1 MVSNIRWKKSDYLT
15 LGKAVANFNKQ
26 IKKLENEENK
36 LYLPEPV
43 KYADIKNEI
52 YSRRKLND
60 VIRSLRSFNKISAEP
75 TMNPNS
81 GLVITKWEMQ
91 ENQLKSARA
100 QQTLA
105 KQGLEI
111 SRTLNLAKAGKKRIS
126 AKQQQEMRLQYLEI
140 VENLRDL
147 KQFREDSGMSYMTYK
162 QTINKLG
169 NIDYNLI
176 KATIYRQ
183 NFEYAL
189 DSFKD
194 FEGYE
199 LFKNKLERVKNPM
212 YFYKFTRRSEYFKDI
227 FIHYREG
234 EGVITGSD
242 NTEQGRFNEALEQTG
257 IVKETRNKL
266 ARKYKGA
273 DSGTIKTIQSIETAE
288 DLFSFINNS
297 NDKEN
302 ILKYLGIDRL

>member
-1 MVSNIRWKKSDYLT
+1 MI
-15 LGKAVANFNKQ
+15 
-26 IKKLENEENK
+26 
-36 LYLPEPV
+36 
-43 KYADIKNEI
+43 
-52 YSRRKLND
+52 
-60 VIRSLRSFNKISAEP
+60 NKI
-75 TMNPNS
+75 
-81 GLVITKWEMQ
+81 G
-91 ENQLKSARA
+91 
-100 QQTLA
+100 
-105 KQGLEI
+105 
-111 SRTLNLAKAGKKRIS
+111 
-126 AKQQQEMRLQYLEI
+126 
-140 VENLRDL
+140 D
-147 KQFREDSGMSYMTYK
+147 
-162 QTINKLG
+162 
-169 NIDYNLI
+169 IDYNLI